1 MLRNSDARYGS
12 LAVTLHW
19 FMLLLIAAVYA
30 CIELRVNFPRG
41 SDPRE
46 ALKTWHFMLG
56 FGVLLLVIVRL
67 AMQLRGPVPAIV
79 PEPGRMQAL
88 LAKAGHLAL
97 YLWMLG
103 LPVLGWLILSAEG
116 KPIPFFGL
124 ELPPLIGRDEARAE
138 SLEEL
143 HKTVGTIGYW
153 LIGLHAAAALFHHYA
168 QRDNTLTRMLPLRR
182 ERT

>member
-1 MLRNSDARYGS
+1 
-12 LAVTLHW
+12 
-19 FMLLLIAAVYA
+19 
-30 CIELRVNFPRG
+30 
-41 SDPRE
+41 
-46 ALKTWHFMLG
+46 
-56 FGVLLLVIVRL
+56 
-67 AMQLRGPVPAIV
+67 
-79 PEPGRMQAL
+79 MQAL

-124 ELPPLIGRDEARAE
+124 ELPPLIGLDEARAE

-143 HKTVGTIGYW
+143 HKTAGTIGYW
-153 LIGLHAAAALFHHYA
+153 LIGLHAAAALFHHHA